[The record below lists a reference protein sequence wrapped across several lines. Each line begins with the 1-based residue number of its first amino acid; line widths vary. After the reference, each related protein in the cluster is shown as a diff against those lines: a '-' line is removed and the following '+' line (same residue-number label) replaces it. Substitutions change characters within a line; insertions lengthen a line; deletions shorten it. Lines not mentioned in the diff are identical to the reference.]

1 MHRARI
7 IWTGF
12 SCAMLCLL
20 PSVSAQKAGPVF
32 EAFTDTRELFENSYL
47 ELTFVLRNGEG
58 TDFSPPDFKDFRV
71 LSGPSRGISTTILN
85 GEVTTEMRFSYT
97 LQPRRTGVLRIGSGS
112 IQVGRRVL
120 RSRSIDIAVRKG
132 GNTQSPGGKEKED
145 FFVRAELSKPR
156 AYVGEQVRLDYV
168 LYTRVDIQSYNIL
181 EESDYLDFYVEDLQ
195 NTSDRIERKIV
206 NGKEYYMRSLRSL
219 AVYPQ
224 KAGNFT
230 IGPAALELGILV
242 GEGGMESLFFGGEI
256 QRAPASTQALSI
268 QVLPL
273 PAAAPAS
280 YSGAVGDFRASFLF
294 NRREGSTDE
303 ALTLQINLSGDG
315 DLKRLDAPA
324 LSLGDSFEVYPPKL
338 IEEGYTEEAG
348 KRIGR
353 RLYEYLVVPKWAGEF
368 AIPVAFSFF
377 DPVSGRYQ
385 VISERF
391 PIAIRQGKKRHL
403 AMPDASAGSALLPL
417 KEWPHLGKRPMP
429 LATRPW
435 FWALLVLPFATIA
448 ALLAG
453 RRYRTAP
460 GRRKRQG
467 NAREATREQLRRTES
482 YIRSGDS
489 RAFFEAVS
497 QALIGYYAGQLNL
510 SPNEQTKEM
519 ILQRLSEKGIPEPHL
534 TALGQLLQRCEL
546 ALFAGQHAAS
556 DMEQTYRSAL
566 SMLDDDPLS

>member
-7 IWTGF
+7 IWIGF
-12 SCAMLCLL
+12 SCALLFLL
-20 PSVSAQKAGPVF
+20 PSVSAQKASPVF
-32 EAFTDTRELFENSYL
+32 EAFTDTREMFEESYL

-58 TDFSPPDFKDFRV
+58 TDFQPPVFKDFRV
-71 LSGPSRGISTTILN
+71 LSGPSRGISTTIVN
-85 GEVTTEMRFSYT
+85 GEVSTEMRFSYT

-132 GNTQSPGGKEKED
+132 SDAQASGGKEKED

-206 NGKEYYMRSLRSL
+206 NGREYYLRRLRSL
-219 AVYPQ
+219 ALYPQ

-256 QRAPASTQALSI
+256 QHAPASTQSLSL

-273 PAAAPAS
+273 PSGAPAS
-280 YSGAVGDFRASFLF
+280 YSGGVGDYRASFLF
-294 NRREGSTDE
+294 NQREGSTDE
-303 ALTLQINLSGDG
+303 TLTLQINLSGDG

-324 LSLGDSFEVYPPKL
+324 LSLGDSFEVYPPQL

-353 RLYEYLVVPKWAGEF
+353 RLYEYLIVPKWAGEF
-368 AIPVAFSFF
+368 VIPVAFSFF

-385 VISERF
+385 IVSERF
-391 PIAIRQGKKRHL
+391 PVTIRQGKKRPPGV
-403 AMPDASAGSALLPL
+403 ADTRTGPSLLPL
-417 KEWPHLGKRPMP
+417 KEWGRTGKRPAP
-429 LATRPW
+429 LAAQPW
-435 FWALLVLPFATIA
+435 FWALLVLPFAGIA
-448 ALLAG
+448 AFSVWRKYRARPGKG
-453 RRYRTAP
+453 R
-460 GRRKRQG
+460 RQG
-467 NAREATREQLRRTES
+467 NARDAAREQLRRAEP

-497 QALIGYYAGQLNL
+497 HALIGYYARQLNL
-510 SPNEQTKEM
+510 PPSEQTKET
-519 ILQRLSEKGIPEPHL
+519 ILQRLSEKGAAEPYL
-534 TALGQLLQRCEL
+534 TALRQLLQRCEL
-546 ALFAGQHAAS
+546 ALFAGQYAAS
-556 DMEQTYRSAL
+556 DMEETYRSAL
-566 SMLDDDPLS
+566 RLLDEERLS

>member
-1 MHRARI
+1 MHCARI
-7 IWTGF
+7 IWIGF
-12 SCAMLCLL
+12 SCALLFLL
-20 PSVSAQKAGPVF
+20 PSVSAQKASPVF
-32 EAFTDTRELFENSYL
+32 EAFTDTRELFEESYL

-58 TDFSPPDFKDFRV
+58 TDFRPPEFKDFRV

-85 GEVTTEMRFSYT
+85 GEVSTEMRFSYT
-97 LQPRRTGVLRIGSGS
+97 LQPRRTGMLRIGSGS

-132 GNTQSPGGKEKED
+132 GNAQQPGEKGKED
-145 FFVRAELSKPR
+145 FFVRAELSKTK
-156 AYVGEQVRLDYV
+156 AYVGEQVRLDYT

-206 NGKEYYMRSLRSL
+206 NGREYYVRRLRSL
-219 AVYPQ
+219 AIYPQ
-224 KAGNFT
+224 KTGNFT

-242 GEGGMESLFFGGEI
+242 GDGGMESLFFGGEI
-256 QRAPASTQALSI
+256 QRAPATTQTLSV

-273 PAAAPAS
+273 PGDAPAS
-280 YSGAVGDFRASFLF
+280 YSGAVGDYRASFLF

-303 ALTLQINLSGDG
+303 TLTLQINVSGDG

-338 IEEGYTEEAG
+338 VEEGYTEEAG

-353 RLYEYLVVPKWAGEF
+353 RLYEYLIVPKFAGAF
-368 AIPVAFSFF
+368 IIPVEFSFF

-385 VISERF
+385 VVSERF
-391 PIAIRQGKKRHL
+391 PVQLRQGKKRQL
-403 AMPDASAGSALLPL
+403 ATSDASPGADLLPL
-417 KEWPHLGKRPMP
+417 KEWGRTKKRSMP

-435 FWALLVLPFATIA
+435 FWLLLILPFVGIA
-448 ALLAG
+448 AIFVW
-453 RRYRTAP
+453 RRYRATP
-460 GRRKRQG
+460 GRGKRQG
-467 NAREATREQLRRTES
+467 NTREAAREQLRRAEP

-489 RAFFEAVS
+489 RAFFEAIS
-497 QALIGYYAGQLNL
+497 HTLIGYYAQQLSL
-510 SPNEQTKEM
+510 SPSDQTKET
-519 ILQRLSEKGIPEPHL
+519 ILRRLSEKGISEPYL
-534 TALGQLLQRCEL
+534 TELRQLLQRCEL
-546 ALFAGQHAAS
+546 ALFAGQYAAS

-566 SMLDDDPLS
+566 RMVDEAPLP